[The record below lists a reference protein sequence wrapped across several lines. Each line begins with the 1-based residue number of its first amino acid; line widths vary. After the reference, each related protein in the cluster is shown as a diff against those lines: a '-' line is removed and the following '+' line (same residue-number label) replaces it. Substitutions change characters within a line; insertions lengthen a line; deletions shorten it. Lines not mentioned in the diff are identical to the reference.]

1 MLKTDRFIFV
11 LSLALFGLVNGCSPT
26 PKTTLSPNSEG
37 PKISENK
44 AESLI
49 NDENYAP
56 KNQIKPV
63 VALSPEN
70 PQSETNKKVENYV
83 NKLSEQGF
91 LKTGQGVWI
100 EANDV
105 LLANHQGTLALPA
118 ASVTKAATSL
128 AVLQTYG
135 PDKQFITEI
144 GTTGP
149 IENGVLQ
156 GDLVIQGGED
166 PFFVWEEAMA
176 IGNILNEKGIKQVK
190 GNLVIVGKF
199 YMNFET
205 KPETSGNFLKEAL
218 NNKNWPAEAEDQY
231 QTLPPGT
238 PKPEVVINGT
248 VQVVATPPSSVK
260 PLIRHYSFPVA
271 ELLKKMNMYSNNLMA
286 EMLADA
292 VGGAKAVS
300 QKTAEA
306 AGVPTA
312 EIQLINGSGLGEENR
327 ISPRAAVGIFKAIE
341 QYLKPYNMTIADI
354 FSITGKDVGVLE
366 SRPLPAQM
374 VIKTGTLNRV
384 SSLAGAMPT
393 KELETVW
400 VAIMNTGENQEG
412 FRNEQEIFLKSLLT
426 NWGAVSTSPAE
437 LTPNAERKNKTSS
450 NEVLN

>member
-1 MLKTDRFIFV
+1 MLKTARFTV
-11 LSLALFGLVNGCSPT
+11 ALSLTLFALVAGCSPT
-26 PKTTLSPNSEG
+26 SKTSISTSSDVPKV
-37 PKISENK
+37 SENQP
-44 AESLI
+44 ESTPN
-49 NDENYAP
+49 NDVTA
-56 KNQIKPV
+56 KNQPKPI

-70 PQSETNKKVENYV
+70 PQSETNKKVAEYV
-83 NKLSEQGF
+83 NKLDAQGF
-91 LKTGQGVWI
+91 SKEMQGVWI
-100 EANDV
+100 EANNV
-105 LLANHQGTLALPA
+105 LLANHQGTIPLPA

-128 AVLQTYG
+128 AVLQAYG

-149 IENGVLQ
+149 IQNGVLQ

-166 PFFVWEEAMA
+166 PFFVWEEAIA
-176 IGNILNEKGIKQVK
+176 IGNILNQKGIKRVT
-190 GNLVIVGKF
+190 GNLVITGKF

-205 KPETSGNFLKEAL
+205 KPETAGNFLKEAL
-218 NNKNWPAEAEDQY
+218 NNKIWPAEAEDQY

-238 PKPEVVINGT
+238 LRPEVVIDGKI
-248 VQVVATPPSSVK
+248 QVISTPPASVK

-271 ELLKKMNMYSNNLMA
+271 ELLKKMNMYSNNFMA
-286 EMLADA
+286 QMLADA
-292 VGGAKAVS
+292 VGGAQVVS

-312 EIQLINGSGLGEENR
+312 EIQLINGSGLGEENK

-341 QYLKPYNMTIADI
+341 QYLNPYNMTIADI
-354 FSITGKDVGVLE
+354 FSVTGKDLGVLE
-366 SRPLPAQM
+366 SRPLPPLL

-393 KELETVW
+393 KELGPVW
-400 VAIMNTGENQEG
+400 VAIMNIGENQDG

-426 NWGAVSTSPAE
+426 TWGAVPTSPAE
-437 LTPNAERKNKTSS
+437 LTPNPERKNKTSS